1 MAESLFERR
10 YEEEFEFPLW
20 KLIKRRAKEKDISYI
35 AASDEVC
42 AEYAKTIRYG
52 DRKFEDEAINKRWEE
67 IGQLS
72 GDKANFLLAVEK
84 VKRKGNME
92 IKETT

>member
-1 MAESLFERR
+1 MAESFFDKR

-20 KLIKRRAKEKDISYI
+20 KLIKQRAKEKDISYL
-35 AASDEVC
+35 AASDEVLP
-42 AEYAKTIRYG
+42 EYAKTIRYG

-72 GDKANFLLAVEK
+72 GDKANFLLSVEK
-84 VKRKGNME
+84 VKRSKGD
-92 IKETT
+92 